1 MKRNSSLFYT
11 AKIIIKCFFV
21 LMIFGVFLPKII
33 DYFLYIILI
42 SKRPGSNSVLV
53 YNLINKNR
61 SFLFNYFK
69 IFKILLKYFI

>member
-11 AKIIIKCFFV
+11 VKIIIKCFFV